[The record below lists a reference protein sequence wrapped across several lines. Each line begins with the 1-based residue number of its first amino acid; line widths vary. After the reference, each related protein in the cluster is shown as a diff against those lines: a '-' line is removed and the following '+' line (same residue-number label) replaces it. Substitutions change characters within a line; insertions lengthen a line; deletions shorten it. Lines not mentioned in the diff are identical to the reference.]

1 MIRMSM
7 RRPVAVAMGYLAVGL
22 MGFLAWQDIP
32 IELLPDTQLPRLT
45 VTGTWRGA
53 SPETVEAFL
62 TSPLEAAIQL
72 VEGVE
77 KVVSTSSEG
86 SRGGARI
93 EVEFARDTDMDFARL
108 DLSERLATLEDTEL
122 PPGVDRVAVLPYIP
136 EEFAAQTGRGLLMY
150 TFTGARTLESLREH
164 LNDVVVPELS
174 RVEGVALVSAYGG
187 RERLLEVELDRE
199 LMAAMGVSVG
209 EIRLKLADLDLVREA
224 GAIRSGDRQWTVTIR
239 NRAGSAQDI
248 RNAVVKTDAGRI
260 IRISDVA
267 VVRDTYEDIRRHYR
281 VNSRPAVQMR
291 ITKEIGANSVRV
303 ADRVK
308 ERMEAVQN
316 RNPPNTYFIL
326 DWDESKEIRRQMSD
340 LRNRAVVSVVVIFG
354 VLLLFLGSLRSAVVV
369 FATIAFS
376 ILIALNLIYFA
387 GFSLNLL
394 TLMGL
399 AMGFGLIVDNS
410 IVVLENIY
418 RRWQSGTRR
427 DEATL
432 KGASQVVLPIIAAT
446 STTLIV
452 FVPFVYLQDE
462 LRVYYLPLA
471 IVVVLSLLASLLVA
485 FSFIPALVGKILP
498 SRDRQSSSDTSARR
512 PAFYHRLYRGLVE
525 RTLRWPWAVVAISV
539 AGLAGASYLF
549 QNYVTKG
556 RVWGG
561 GWGQET
567 YINISIRLPSGSDIE
582 RTEQLTRYFEER
594 LRQMP
599 EVEKFVSNISEESS
613 RTTVTFPDELERTD
627 VPVRIKEQLF
637 AYSLGFARAEVRV
650 YGYGPSFYGGGG
662 SPPNYRIQ
670 VLGYNYEKVRDIA
683 EDLGGRL
690 ERYPRVRDVNTNAS
704 WGYFDR
710 ERASEFAVD
719 IRRDVVAHHDVTVE
733 HLVGQ
738 ISAAVRGQVSESQIK
753 IGGDEVR
760 YDVKLEGNREVD
772 IVELRKTLILTP
784 AGNPVRLG
792 ELVTIRPR
800 DVLATIRRENQQY
813 ERTVAY
819 EFRGPYKLGDLYHNT
834 VIDATSV
841 PPGYTVKKADRWQ
854 WSTEEQRQIYMVLGV
869 SIFLVYM
876 VTAALFESLLLP
888 LCVLFTVPMA
898 LIGVFLMFF
907 YTDAHFTRE
916 ASIGVIM
923 MGGIVVNN
931 AILLVDHINRLR
943 RSGSLSL
950 REAIMQGT
958 MDRVRPI
965 LMTSTTTIMGMLP
978 LVLFSETANSNI
990 WNALAFALIGGL
1002 ASSTLLVLTATPAL
1016 YLLFESREAR
1026 KTLGGYF
1033 SPAGRVGPLA
1043 WLGHTLTYAFVLGG
1057 VVFGALVASDVGG
1070 RLINAMRED
1079 VEFFEF
1085 FFGLFDSLFAFI
1097 GELPPLVSG
1106 SVMAVGAAWAALV
1119 LLWPL
1124 VAVTIK
1130 RLRDLGRSPLHA
1142 LFLLVPVYNLYIL
1155 FELALR
1161 GGRTGR
1167 DPHGTTG

>member
-45 VTGTWRGA
+45 VNGTWRGA
-53 SPETVEAFL
+53 SPETIEAFL
-62 TSPLEAAIQL
+62 TSPLEASIQL

-86 SRGGARI
+86 SARI

-122 PPGVDRVAVLPYIP
+122 PPGVDRVTVLPYIP
-136 EEFAAQTGRGLLMY
+136 REFAETLGRGLLAY
-150 TFTGARTLESLREH
+150 TFTGARTLESLRAH

-209 EIRLKLADLDLVREA
+209 EIRLKLGDLDLVREA
-224 GAIRSGDRQWTVTIR
+224 GAIRSGDQQWTVTIR
-239 NRAGSAQDI
+239 NRPGSAQDI

-267 VVRDTYEDIRRHYR
+267 VVRDTYEDIRSHYR
-281 VNSRPAVQMR
+281 VNSRPAVEMR

-308 ERMEAVQN
+308 ERMAAVQN

-340 LRNRAVVSVVVIFG
+340 LRNRAAVSVVVIFG

-418 RRWQSGTRR
+418 RRWQSGTGRA
-427 DEATL
+427 EATL

-498 SRDRQSSSDTSARR
+498 SRDHQGASDARTRR
-512 PAFYHRLYRGLVE
+512 PPFYHRLYRGLVD
-525 RTLRWPWAVVAISV
+525 RTLLWPWAVVAICV
-539 AGLAGASYLF
+539 AGLADASYLF

-567 YINISIRLPSGSDIE
+567 YIDISISLPRGSDIE

-599 EVEKFVSNISEESS
+599 EVEKFVSNIYPERS
-613 RTTVTFPDELERTD
+613 RTRVTFPEELERTD

-637 AYSLGFARAEVRV
+637 AFSLGFARAEVRV

-670 VLGYNYEKVRDIA
+670 VLGYNFEKVRDIA

-690 ERYPRVRDVNTNAS
+690 ERYPRIRDVNTNAS

-719 IRRDVVAHHDVTVE
+719 IRRDVVAQHDVSVE
-733 HLVGQ
+733 QLVEQ
-738 ISAAVRGQVSESQIK
+738 ISAAVRGQVSQNQIK
-753 IGGDEVR
+753 IAGDEVR
-760 YDVKLEGNREVD
+760 YDVKLEGNRDVD
-772 IVELRKTLILTP
+772 LVELRKVLVLTP
-784 AGNPVRLG
+784 AGSPVRLG

-800 DVLATIRRENQQY
+800 DVLATIRREDQQY

-841 PPGYTVKKADRWQ
+841 PPGYTVKKADRWR
-854 WSTEEQRQIYMVLGV
+854 WSTAEQNQIYMVLGV

-943 RSGSLSL
+943 KSGSLSL
-950 REAIMQGT
+950 REAILQGT

-1026 KTLGGYF
+1026 KTLAGYF

-1043 WLGHTLTYAFVLGG
+1043 WLGHTLTYAFVLVGA
-1057 VVFGALVASDVGG
+1057 VFGALVAGDVGG

-1079 VEFFEF
+1079 VEFFEV

-1106 SVMAVGAAWAALV
+1106 SLMAVGAAWAALV
-1119 LLWPL
+1119 LLWPI

-1130 RLRDLGRSPLHA
+1130 RTRDLGRSPLYA
-1142 LFLLVPVYNLYIL
+1142 LFLLVPVYNLYVL

-1161 GGRTGR
+1161 GGK
-1167 DPHGTTG
+1167 TTR

>member
-45 VTGTWRGA
+45 VNGTWRGA
-53 SPETVEAFL
+53 SPETIEAFL

-86 SRGGARI
+86 SARI

-122 PPGVDRVAVLPYIP
+122 PPGVDRVTVLPYIP
-136 EEFAAQTGRGLLMY
+136 REFAETLGRGLLAY
-150 TFTGARTLESLREH
+150 TFTGARTLESLRAH

-209 EIRLKLADLDLVREA
+209 EIRLKLGDLDLVREA
-224 GAIRSGDRQWTVTIR
+224 GAIRSGDQQWTVTIR
-239 NRAGSAQDI
+239 NRPGSAQDI

-267 VVRDTYEDIRRHYR
+267 VVRDTYEDIRSHYR
-281 VNSRPAVQMR
+281 VNSRPAVEMR

-308 ERMEAVQN
+308 ERMAAVQN

-418 RRWQSGTRR
+418 RRWQSGTGRA
-427 DEATL
+427 EATL

-498 SRDRQSSSDTSARR
+498 SRDHQGASDARTRR
-512 PAFYHRLYRGLVE
+512 PPFYHRLYRGLVE
-525 RTLRWPWAVVAISV
+525 RTLLWPWAVVAICV
-539 AGLAGASYLF
+539 AGLADASYLF

-561 GWGQET
+561 GWGQQT
-567 YINISIRLPSGSDIE
+567 YIDISISLPRGSDIE

-599 EVEKFVSNISEESS
+599 EVEKFVSNIYPESS
-613 RTTVTFPDELERTD
+613 RTRVTFPEELERTD

-637 AYSLGFARAEVRV
+637 AFSLGFARAEVRV

-670 VLGYNYEKVRDIA
+670 VLGYNFEKVRDIA

-690 ERYPRVRDVNTNAS
+690 ERYPRIRDVNTNAS

-719 IRRDVVAHHDVTVE
+719 IRRDVVAQHDVSVE
-733 HLVGQ
+733 QLVEQ
-738 ISAAVRGQVSESQIK
+738 ISAAVRGQVSQNQIK
-753 IGGDEVR
+753 IAGDEVR
-760 YDVKLEGNREVD
+760 YDVKLEGNRDVD
-772 IVELRKTLILTP
+772 LVELRKVLVLTP
-784 AGNPVRLG
+784 AGSPVRLG

-800 DVLATIRRENQQY
+800 DVLATIRREDQQY

-841 PPGYTVKKADRWQ
+841 PPGYTVKKADRWR
-854 WSTEEQRQIYMVLGV
+854 WSTAEQNQIYMVLGV

-943 RSGSLSL
+943 KSGSLSL
-950 REAIMQGT
+950 REAILQGT

-1026 KTLGGYF
+1026 KTLAGYF

-1043 WLGHTLTYAFVLGG
+1043 WLGHTLTYAFVLVGA
-1057 VVFGALVASDVGG
+1057 VFGALVASDVGG

-1079 VEFFEF
+1079 VEFFEV

-1106 SVMAVGAAWAALV
+1106 SLIAVGAAWAALV
-1119 LLWPL
+1119 LLWPI

-1130 RLRDLGRSPLHA
+1130 RTRDLGRSPLYA
-1142 LFLLVPVYNLYIL
+1142 LFLLVPVYNLYVL

-1161 GGRTGR
+1161 GGK
-1167 DPHGTTG
+1167 TTR

>member
-45 VTGTWRGA
+45 VNGTWRGA
-53 SPETVEAFL
+53 SPETIEAFL

-86 SRGGARI
+86 SARI

-122 PPGVDRVAVLPYIP
+122 PPGVDRVMVLPYRP
-136 EEFAAQTGRGLLMY
+136 PEFAETQGRGLLAY

-209 EIRLKLADLDLVREA
+209 EIRLKLGDLDLVREA
-224 GAIRSGDRQWTVTIR
+224 GAIRSGDQQWTVTIR
-239 NRAGSAQDI
+239 NRPGSAQDI

-267 VVRDTYEDIRRHYR
+267 VVRDTYEDIRSHYR
-281 VNSRPAVQMR
+281 VNSRPAVVMR

-308 ERMEAVQN
+308 ERMAAVQN

-340 LRNRAVVSVVVIFG
+340 LRNRAIVSVVVIFA

-418 RRWQSGTRR
+418 RRWQSGTGR

-432 KGASQVVLPIIAAT
+432 KGASHVVLPIIAAT

-498 SRDRQSSSDTSARR
+498 SRDPRRSSDAGTRR
-512 PAFYHRLYRGLVE
+512 PPFYHRLYRGLVE
-525 RTLRWPWAVVAISV
+525 RTLLWPWAVVAICV
-539 AGLAGASYLF
+539 AGLADASYLF

-567 YINISIRLPSGSDIE
+567 YIDISIRLPSGSDIE

-599 EVEKFVSNISEESS
+599 EVEKFVSNISPESS
-613 RTTVTFPDELERTD
+613 RTRVTFPEELERTD

-637 AYSLGFARAEVRV
+637 AFSLGFARAEVRV

-690 ERYPRVRDVNTNAS
+690 ERYPRIRDVNTNAS

-719 IRRDVVAHHDVTVE
+719 IRRDVVAQHDVSVE

-738 ISAAVRGQVSESQIK
+738 ISAAVRGQVSQNQIK

-760 YDVKLEGNREVD
+760 YDVKLEGNRDVD
-772 IVELRKTLILTP
+772 LVELRKTLVLTP
-784 AGNPVRLG
+784 EGSPVRLG

-800 DVLATIRRENQQY
+800 DVLATIRREDQQY

-841 PPGYTVKKADRWQ
+841 PAGYTVKKADRWR
-854 WSTEEQRQIYMVLGV
+854 WSTAEQKQIYMVLGV

-943 RSGSLSL
+943 KSGSLPL
-950 REAIMQGT
+950 REAILRGT

-978 LVLFSETANSNI
+978 LVLFSASANANI

-1016 YLLFESREAR
+1016 YLLFESRAAR
-1026 KTLGGYF
+1026 KTLAGYF

-1043 WLGHTLTYAFVLGG
+1043 WLSHTLTYAFVLVGA
-1057 VVFGALVASDVGG
+1057 VFGALVASDVGG

-1079 VEFFEF
+1079 VEFFDV

-1106 SVMAVGAAWAALV
+1106 SLMAVGAAWAALV
-1119 LLWPL
+1119 LLWPI

-1130 RLRDLGRSPLHA
+1130 RLRDLGRSPLYA
-1142 LFLLVPVYNLYIL
+1142 LFLLVPLYNLYVL
-1155 FELALR
+1155 FELAL
-1161 GGRTGR
+1161 GGGK
-1167 DPHGTTG
+1167 TTR